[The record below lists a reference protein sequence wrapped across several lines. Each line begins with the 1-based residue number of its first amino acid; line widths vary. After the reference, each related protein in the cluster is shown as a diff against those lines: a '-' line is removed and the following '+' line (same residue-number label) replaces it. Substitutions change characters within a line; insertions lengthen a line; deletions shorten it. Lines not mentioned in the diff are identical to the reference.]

1 MSRIESISSFWTGD
15 GSSIGSRHPRHHLV
29 FGTADGLVVPLD
41 CHQKSASIT
50 PGTRAFEC
58 TAPIGSAKTIHNKS
72 KDRRPVNV
80 VQVAESWGAFI
91 CIIEGM
97 ITAYDLV
104 TYELICQIEE
114 TKGNPPPSLALSL
127 PCSLSSLHAPVLD
140 DSPHTYPPVCTP
152 IRMHQFLRS

>member
-1 MSRIESISSFWTGD
+1 MKRTAFEKFDTEGLRVSRIESISSFWTGD
-15 GSSIGSRHPRHHLV
+15 GSSSGLRHSRHHLV

-41 CHQKSASIT
+41 CHQKSVAIT

-58 TAPIGSAKTIHNKS
+58 TAPMGNAKTIHNKS

-104 TYELICQIEE
+104 TYELICQIDE
-114 TKGNPPPSLALSL
+114 TKG
-127 PCSLSSLHAPVLD
+127 
-140 DSPHTYPPVCTP
+140 T
-152 IRMHQFLRS
+152 